1 MANGLTRWNPFRE
14 MQTMQNVMDRFFED
28 WRPLMDDFPRMGNAL
43 ALDVHE
49 DDHGYVISTELPG
62 VKPENINIRQ
72 EGDYLLIDAEIKQE
86 TTSEEGKRPI
96 IQERR
101 YGRFSRRLRLPQHID
116 FAKAE
121 ADYED
126 GILKLTLPKSPEQQ
140 PRTIQVKPRNGHHT
154 NGGSNQS

>member
-1 MANGLTRWNPFRE
+1 MANGMTRWNPFRE

-28 WRPLMDDFPRMGNAL
+28 WRPMMEEFPRMENAL

-49 DDHGYVISTELPG
+49 DDNSYTITTELPG

-86 TTSEEGKRPI
+86 TTSEEGKRPLV
-96 IQERR
+96 QERR
-101 YGRFSRRLRLPQHID
+101 YGRFSRRLRLPQNID
-116 FAKAE
+116 FAKAD

-126 GILKLTLPKSPEQQ
+126 GVLKLTLPKSQEQQ
-140 PRTIQVKPRNGHHT
+140 PRTIQVKARNGHQT
-154 NGGSNQS
+154 NGGNQN